1 MELPL
6 HLFRRA
12 IPVILDPVLPVLSQ
26 NVLRNIDL
34 NKMRH
39 IFLRMHFVSMYYRE
53 NIFVFKVQ
61 KFS

>member
-12 IPVILDPVLPVLSQ
+12 IPVILDLGLPVLSQ

-34 NKMRH
+34 NKMRLY
-39 IFLRMHFVSMYYRE
+39 ILTCALRVDVLSRKYFR
-53 NIFVFKVQ
+53 F
-61 KFS
+61 